1 MRKIYELTDTQGFA
15 GDFILLTEDDKFP
28 KHWTEVPLPSPI
40 YTPIFKGKRNAKTG
54 EWVGEWEDVG
64 EDMASLAHRERVW
77 RDVELSRAD
86 IILNKIQDGM
96 TGYGTVG
103 QWRAYR
109 VELRNWPANDNFPN
123 NELRPAAPSV
133 A

>member
-1 MRKIYELTDTQGFA
+1 MFYELNDA
-15 GDFILLTEDDKFP
+15 GEFICDAFSEEGLDS
-28 KHWTEVPLPSPI
+28 WTKVPMPQPI
-40 YTPIFKGKRNAKTG
+40 YSPKFVGKRNAKTG
-54 EWVGEWEDVG
+54 EWVGEWTDLGKTEPD
-64 EDMASLAHRERVW
+64 AIIAERAW
-77 RDVELSRAD
+77 RDAELKRAD
-86 IILNKIQDGM
+86 TILNKIQDGM

-123 NELRPAAPSV
+123 NELRPEAPSV